1 MINEWKKLQGNESRK
16 EILSVWS
23 FTTFRWDV
31 YTQDAPPG
39 GGGCVFSAPPIH
51 YPLLRVL
58 KFYRSRDIIGQVS
71 PFARSSVTDRSVH
84 WLLRVKPFVM
94 SNGSDAVK
102 FKLAYL

>member
-1 MINEWKKLQGNESRK
+1 MNGRNYKGMKVGRKYFQCGVSLLSAGTFIHRTPLQ
-16 EILSVWS
+16 
-23 FTTFRWDV
+23 
-31 YTQDAPPG
+31 G